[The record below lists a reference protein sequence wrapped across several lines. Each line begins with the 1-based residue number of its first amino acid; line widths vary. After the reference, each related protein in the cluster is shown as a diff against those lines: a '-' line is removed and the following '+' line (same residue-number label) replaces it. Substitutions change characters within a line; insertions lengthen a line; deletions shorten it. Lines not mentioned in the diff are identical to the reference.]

1 MLRSPPRYS
10 SPSLPPLDE
19 SDRKLIDALMRD
31 GRASGRELAQ
41 QTGISEANVSRRLA
55 RLIEERSI
63 RILGF
68 VPPECLGL
76 QVQFETYLHV
86 KGDVDSIAQDLLRH
100 PEFSFIQSSFG
111 AWNLVLFGVVSDSRA
126 LVDLLDRTVISHPF
140 VHAAETCTVLEL
152 PDQPQVPPATQRD
165 LDHTDRLIIRQ
176 LQADGRMSFTD
187 IATNTGIS
195 ATSAADRFRRLVADG
210 VVRIMTLPD
219 PTRIGLHLSG
229 LAQLQLD
236 RPTREVVQE
245 LRAFPELDFLTIMS
259 GAFPV
264 GCEFYVRDGMHFD
277 SLRAKLLAIR
287 GVRDIRL
294 MVHRKLYR
302 QTFEW
307 GTVGVEAPTQAAAR

>member
-19 SDRKLIDALMRD
+19 SDRRLIEALMKD

-68 VPPECLGL
+68 VPPELLGMH
-76 QVQFETYLHV
+76 VQFCTYLHV
-86 KGDVDSIAQDLLRH
+86 KGDVDAIAQDLLRH

-111 AWNLVLFGVVSDSRA
+111 AWDLVLFGVVQSSRA
-126 LVDLLDRTVISHPF
+126 LVDLLDRSVISHPL
-140 VHAAETCTVLEL
+140 VHASETCTVLEF
-152 PDQPQVPPATQRD
+152 PGQPQGPSAAQRD

-176 LQADGRMSFTD
+176 LQTDGRMSFTD

-195 ATSAADRFRRLVADG
+195 ATSAADRFRRLVGDG
-210 VVRIMTLPD
+210 VVRIVALPD

-229 LAQLQLD
+229 LAQLLLD
-236 RPTREVVQE
+236 RPTREIVNE
-245 LRAFPELDFLTIMS
+245 LRTFPEVDFLTVMS
-259 GAFPV
+259 GTFPV
-264 GCEFYVRDGMHFD
+264 GCEFHVRDGMHFD
-277 SLRAKLLAIR
+277 SLRARLLAIR

-307 GTVGVEAPTQAAAR
+307 GMAGTEAPVVAAAR